1 MNWLLILVI
10 LVIAA
15 NIVIGY
21 RKGFLR
27 VAYSLVEWVLI
38 LVFINWASPYV
49 TDFLVTQTG
58 ISERLEA
65 HCTEQIR
72 QSMEE
77 ALGNGIQEEL
87 GVQGEEGAQEN
98 LTETQLEE
106 LGVRLPAALFG
117 AVLEKSGAYSK
128 LAEQVTN
135 LAMRGISYMLTL
147 IVALLLFYWLRK
159 ALHLIDKIPIL
170 NGVNRLIG
178 TVAGLIKGLFL
189 TWIGFALVAA
199 FAGTVWGKFLISY
212 IYEAPILTWLYDNN
226 IILTIILSFT

>member
-38 LVFINWASPYV
+38 LIFINWASPYV

-58 ISERLEA
+58 ISERIEA

-77 ALGNGIQEEL
+77 ALGNGIQEDP
-87 GVQGEEGAQEN
+87 GNQEENSQEN
-98 LTETQLEE
+98 LTEAQLEE
-106 LGVRLPAALFG
+106 LGVRLPASLFG

-128 LAEQVTN
+128 LAEQVTD
-135 LAMRGISYMLTL
+135 LAVRGISYLLTL

-178 TVAGLIKGLFL
+178 IIAGLIKGLLL

-226 IILTIILSFT
+226 IILTIILSFV

>member
-38 LVFINWASPYV
+38 LAFINWASPYV
-49 TDFLVTQTG
+49 MNFLETQTG
-58 ISERLEA
+58 ISARIEA

-72 QSMEE
+72 SSVEE
-77 ALGNGIQEEL
+77 ALGNGIQET
-87 GVQGEEGAQEN
+87 QGEEN

-117 AVLEKSGAYSK
+117 AVLEKTGAYSK
-128 LAEQVTN
+128 LAEQVTE
-135 LAMRGISYMLTL
+135 LAMQGISYLL
-147 IVALLLFYWLRK
+147 SLVVALLLFYWLRK
-159 ALHLIDKIPIL
+159 ALRLIDKIPIL

-178 TVAGLIKGLFL
+178 TIAGLIKGLLL

-212 IYEAPILTWLYDNN
+212 IYEAPVLTWLYDNN
-226 IILTIILSFT
+226 FILTMILSFT